1 MGREA
6 KTDISHDCH
15 SAGHLS
21 IYDACVHSQKAVTP
35 AMFGASHSN
44 TGPGQQFLCYLHLAR
59 ACYLCFARPLSPAT
73 LSKEQALPSLPI
85 LAMQVE
91 QTWAMPNILWAPW
104 SFSIFF
110 DMSNCLSSTPC
121 LAETERSPAGR
132 NAKAWSVH
140 PETATP
146 WSLVSTRWN
155 LSKNTNTTTPENKP
169 PRQPMSRRHP
179 APDPGSGQPDVRG
192 TCRPN
197 ATAPTAQTKETHG
210 GTCRPTVEGVY
221 HF

>member
-1 MGREA
+1 MCALSEG
-6 KTDISHDCH
+6 SHPCH
-15 SAGHLS
+15 VRSVLLEHRS
-21 IYDACVHSQKAVTP
+21 WTTV
-35 AMFGASHSN
+35 
-44 TGPGQQFLCYLHLAR
+44 CYLHLAR
-59 ACYLCFARPLSPAT
+59 ACYLCFARPVSPAT

-85 LAMQVE
+85 LAIS
-91 QTWAMPNILWAPW
+91 NIIIGKSNKLGPCRMH
-104 SFSIFF
+104 FGLHGVFLFFF

-179 APDPGSGQPDVRG
+179 APDPGAGQPDVRG

>member
-1 MGREA
+1 MLPPLG
-6 KTDISHDCH
+6 KSMLHLLC
-15 SAGHLS
+15 SASVASNPVQRTGTTLIANPGHLQH
-21 IYDACVHSQKAVTP
+21 Y
-35 AMFGASHSN
+35 
-44 TGPGQQFLCYLHLAR
+44 YW
-59 ACYLCFARPLSPAT
+59 
-73 LSKEQALPSLPI
+73 
-85 LAMQVE
+85 QVE
-91 QTWAMPNILWAPW
+91 QTWAMPNALWAPW

-179 APDPGSGQPDVRG
+179 APDPGAGQPDVRG